1 MLQLQIGF
9 PGGRYFAASVDDPRQ
24 PEWPPHPSRVFSALV
39 AAAYAGGRTPSIT
52 ERRLLQALE
61 AAPPPSLT
69 FPDADVRPA
78 ADSYV
83 PVNDRK
89 SRVDEIGLKPDG
101 KPKGSLGVLLP
112 LRQVRQFPAAFLL
125 GEPEVSLCWP
135 VDIGGDELD
144 VLDAL
149 AARVTHVGTS
159 HSLVTAR
166 FAAGDPPPP
175 ARLVP
180 GDQGEQY
187 LRVPQ
192 TGRLN
197 ELDRLAGQGYGTL
210 RRPPPL
216 CEVLV
221 PYMAADAPERAIIAS
236 AYDWVTLRL
245 SDASWGSDTAH
256 TLARALRRAVLSI
269 LGDGAPAAVHGHDAT
284 APHLAWLPLADVGHR
299 HAAGRIRGVAVA
311 LPLSLPAADRALALA
326 ALARLEHL
334 QLPDG
339 QVGRIS
345 ASFDGPETPIVLRS
359 ATWLGASTH
368 WSTVTPVLLDRPPKR
383 QESRRILAAI
393 AESIVRAGFPDPVDV
408 VATQSSDFEGA
419 PGALDIPTRIPRFHA
434 RLVFATPVQG
444 PVIAGRWKNFG
455 VGLFRPTPQGLRS

>member
-69 FPDADVRPA
+69 FPDADIRPA

-89 SRVDEIGLKPDG
+89 SRVDETGFKPDG
-101 KPKGSLGVLLP
+101 KPKGSPGVLLP
-112 LRQVRQFPAAFLL
+112 LRQVRQFPAAFML
-125 GEPEVSLCWP
+125 GEPEVSLCWS

-166 FAAGDPPPP
+166 FAAGDPPP

-192 TGRLN
+192 TGRLD

-221 PYMAADAPERAIIAS
+221 PYMPADAPERAIIAS
-236 AYDWVTLRL
+236 TYDWVTLRL
-245 SDASWGSDTAH
+245 SDASWGADTAH
-256 TLARALRRAVLSI
+256 TLARALRRAVLSL

-311 LPLSLPAADRALALA
+311 LPLALPAADRALALA

-359 ATWLGASTH
+359 STWLGASTH

-383 QESRRILAAI
+383 HEPQRILAAI
-393 AESIVRAGFPDPVDV
+393 AESVVRAGFPDPVDV

-455 VGLFRPTPQGLRS
+455 VGLFRPTPQELRS

>member
-1 MLQLQIGF
+1 MLRLQIGF
-9 PGGRYFAASVDDPRQ
+9 PGGRYFAANIDDPRQ

-39 AAAYAGGRTPSIT
+39 AAAYAGGRTPSIA
-52 ERRLLQALE
+52 ERKLLHALE
-61 AAPPPSLT
+61 TAPPPSLT
-69 FPDADVRPA
+69 FPDADVQPA
-78 ADSYV
+78 ADSFV

-89 SRVDEIGLKPDG
+89 SRVDGVGLKPDG
-101 KPKGSLGVLLP
+101 KPKGSLGVLQP
-112 LRQVRQFPAAFLL
+112 LRQVRQFPAAFML
-125 GEPEVSLCWP
+125 GEPEISLCWP
-135 VDIGGDELD
+135 VDIGADELD

-159 HSLVTAR
+159 HSLVTAH
-166 FAAGDPPPP
+166 FAAGDLPPL

-180 GDQGEQY
+180 GNRGGQY

-192 TGRLN
+192 SGRLD

-216 CEVLV
+216 CELLV
-221 PYMAADAPERAIIAS
+221 PYMPADVPQGAIIAS

-245 SDASWGSDTAH
+245 SNASWGADTAH
-256 TLARALRRAVLSI
+256 TLARAVRRAAMSI
-269 LGDGAPAAVHGHDAT
+269 LGDDAPAAIHGHDDAL
-284 APHLAWLPLADVGHR
+284 PHLAWLPLADVGHR

-311 LPLSLPAADRALALA
+311 LPLSVPAADRALALA

-339 QVGRIS
+339 QVGRIG

-359 ATWLGASTH
+359 STWLGPSTH

-383 QESRRILAAI
+383 QEPQRILAAI

-408 VATQSSDFEGA
+408 LATQWSDFEGA

-434 RLVFATPVQG
+434 RLVFAEPVQG

-455 VGLFRPTPQGLRS
+455 VGLFRPTPPQLRS